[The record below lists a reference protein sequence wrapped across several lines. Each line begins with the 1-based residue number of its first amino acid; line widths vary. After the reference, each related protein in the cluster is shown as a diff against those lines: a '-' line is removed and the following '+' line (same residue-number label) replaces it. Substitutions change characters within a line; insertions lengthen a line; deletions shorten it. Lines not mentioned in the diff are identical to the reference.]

1 VDAAVNLPAQWQSDR
16 TLDVSGYQC
25 PLPALKARK
34 ALLSMA
40 AGQRLE
46 LIATDP
52 MASVDLPHFCQESG
66 NRLVATAKDGKRLLF
81 LIERA

>member
-1 VDAAVNLPAQWQSDR
+1 MNAPADWQSNR

-34 ALLSMA
+34 ALLAMA
-40 AGQRLE
+40 AGEKL
-46 LIATDP
+46 LVAATDP
-52 MASVDLPHFCQESG
+52 MASIDIPHFCQESG
-66 NRLVATAKDGKRLLF
+66 HRLLATAKDGTKLLF